1 MTTLSPVVKRVD
13 HMMIRVVGSSYDQLF
28 SFLTQQLQLPVS
40 WPVNDSTPGFK
51 TGGVFA
57 GNISMEIFQSGMQ
70 QTLPSPEPS
79 QAQFYGIAFE
89 PYDLATAVREVDK
102 RGMAH
107 LPLVPVPEGY
117 PTGTMGSMWTLLFF
131 DNLVG
136 CDLSQYQVAMKDAKD
151 LSPFFNEV
159 FQNGMAFLCEYNK
172 AFTDTTQR
180 RLDRQADLRAK
191 NGGPLGLEGTQEIV
205 VGVKD
210 VETAHRYWQHLFDPI
225 APTGSGIWQI
235 GDGPA
240 IRLVPHTQDGL
251 IRLVW
256 KVKSLQ
262 HARAFLREQ
271 EIPHV
276 ENDEQVTVTPAALF
290 GLDIQ
295 LVE

>member
-1 MTTLSPVVKRVD
+1 
-13 HMMIRVVGSSYDQLF
+13 
-28 SFLTQQLQLPVS
+28 
-40 WPVNDSTPGFK
+40 
-51 TGGVFA
+51 
-57 GNISMEIFQSGMQ
+57 MEIFQSGMQ

-136 CDLSQYQVAMKDAKD
+136 CDLSQYQVAMKDARD

-172 AFTDTTQR
+172 TFTDTTQR

-251 IRLVW
+251 VRLVW